1 MLLVIPEEAAAN
13 TALES
18 LRVAADSCKM
28 QLERERE
35 AAGVLS
41 QQLEDSL
48 SQHAA
53 SAASHETAEDVS
65 GKETKIAELVSGLQ
79 AATAEAERCYAI
91 MDSMKRETDSMKR
104 EKDDRLTELKQHL
117 DRQLDLETKLFEER
131 QAASHAQLLRD
142 EAQAEKLARV
152 VDELNATKTRCIEQ
166 EELVA
171 LKERELEALIEA
183 LHEEKK
189 AWNSNLALSIAEGRA
204 AVAPRAAETGV
215 HSKDEHGKDDDDKH
229 AGKAAEGW
237 GEEEWGDESTSDDSA
252 KGNAVNM
259 LTSTM
264 SSAVSVSQHASS
276 TQNASSASSL
286 EDLGSSAGEVGI
298 SEEKLREQLAEGEAQ
313 KAYDAREAEKKKAGD
328 PSEATAKLLRAAEE
342 RNAELV
348 ARLRQLEAAE
358 RAKDG
363 SVGDMFDPLS
373 IGGMALG
380 GGAHSKR
387 QADRDATLLARIRE
401 LEEEAEKARDSFE
414 VNWDALCVAQSRLRE
429 LEECMGAQQQE
440 ERSTRTIERLQSET
454 AACREKLAESEA
466 EVRRLA
472 DSLHAASKQLEKSKG
487 GVEEL
492 RGEMRD
498 HLAGCAGK
506 IAENWQGLQAL
517 ELEVKA
523 CGVSAAEQESAS
535 RELALQELH
544 AAAEGY
550 KAELDT
556 STARVKALEEEV
568 AALQERTAEASSYE
582 LALQELQSAADGYKA
597 ELEDRTAEASSYEL
611 ALQEL
616 HSAADGY
623 KAELETSTARVK
635 VLEEEVDELQRDKMR
650 ASSCHE
656 VALQELQSAH
666 EKMQNEW
673 RTAEGCK
680 TEIDEASIAR
690 VKALEEEIVALQAK
704 AAAAAAA
711 ASSRELALQELQSA
725 ADGYKAD
732 LAAKMQEVPA
742 I

>member
-1 MLLVIPEEAAAN
+1 
-13 TALES
+13 
-18 LRVAADSCKM
+18 M

-53 SAASHETAEDVS
+53 SAASHQTAEDVS
-65 GKETKIAELVSGLQ
+65 GKESKIAELVSGLQ

-104 EKDDRLTELKQHL
+104 EKDDQLTELKQHL

-142 EAQAEKLARV
+142 EAQAEKLADV

-171 LKERELEALIEA
+171 LKERELEAMREA
-183 LHEEKK
+183 LHEERK

-204 AVAPRAAETGV
+204 AVAPRAAEIGV
-215 HSKDEHGKDDDDKH
+215 HSKDNDKH

-237 GEEEWGDESTSDDSA
+237 GEEEWGEESTSDDSA
-252 KGNAVNM
+252 KGNANM

-276 TQNASSASSL
+276 TQTASSASSL
-286 EDLGSSAGEVGI
+286 EDLGSSACEVGI
-298 SEEKLREQLAEGEAQ
+298 SDEKLREQLADGEAQ
-313 KAYDAREAEKKKAGD
+313 KAYDAREAEKKKAAD
-328 PSEATAKLLRAAEE
+328 PPEATAQLLRAAEE

-348 ARLRQLEAAE
+348 ARLRQLEEAAE

-363 SVGDMFDPLS
+363 SAGDMFDPLS

-401 LEEEAEKARDSFE
+401 LEEEAQKARDSFE
-414 VNWDALCVAQSRLRE
+414 VNWDALCVAQSRVRE

-454 AACREKLAESEA
+454 AACRENLAESEA

-472 DSLHAASKQLEKSKG
+472 DSLHAASEQLEKSKG
-487 GVEEL
+487 RVEEL

-498 HLAGCAGK
+498 HLSGCAGK
-506 IAENWQGLQAL
+506 IAESWQGLQAL
-517 ELEVKA
+517 ELEVKD
-523 CGVSAAEQESAS
+523 SAS

-544 AAAEGY
+544 AAADGY

-556 STARVKALEEEV
+556 STARVVALEEEV

-623 KAELETSTARVK
+623 KAELDASTARVK
-635 VLEEEVDELQRDKMR
+635 ALEEEVAALQRDKER
-650 ASSCHE
+650 ASSSHE

-680 TEIDEASIAR
+680 AEVDEASTAR
-690 VKALEEEIVALQAK
+690 VQALQEEIVALQAK
-704 AAAAAAA
+704 AAAA
-711 ASSRELALQELQSA
+711 SSREEALQELQSA
-725 ADGYKAD
+725 AEGYTAE

-742 I
+742 LEHMCITFILHIYNICIYMYIYIYIYRWMRWSEK